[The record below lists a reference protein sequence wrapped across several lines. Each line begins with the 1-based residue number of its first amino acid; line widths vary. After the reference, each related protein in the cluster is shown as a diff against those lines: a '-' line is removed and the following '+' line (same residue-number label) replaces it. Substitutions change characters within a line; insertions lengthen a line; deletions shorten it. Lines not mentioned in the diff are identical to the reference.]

1 MMSWQPCLPK
11 PALTKTLGCS
21 SHGEA
26 QRITSP
32 PKPLKPPGLFSQRVC
47 QVCQCYLL
55 HGSICGLWSPLLSAV
70 LWFPENPKTPPF
82 LLAKYI
88 SGKKKKKKECN
99 PVHTEVPQPME
110 MYRALNPNKGCMSSK
125 TTVPG
130 KLSIKT
136 CSHARAMSQVLHL
149 KSADFKSSTNLRNCA
164 NKISPLPSQ
173 PSLEDSVCS
182 AAHQAK
188 CMIN

>member
-1 MMSWQPCLPK
+1 MGKPRGSQALPNHWNH
-11 PALTKTLGCS
+11 LGFFPREFARCVSVTFSMAVFVAYGRHSYQQS
-21 SHGEA
+21 SGFLRTPRHHH
-26 QRITSP
+26 S
-32 PKPLKPPGLFSQRVC
+32 
-47 QVCQCYLL
+47 YLQSTYL
-55 HGSICGLWSPLLSAV
+55 
-70 LWFPENPKTPPF
+70 E
-82 LLAKYI
+82 
-88 SGKKKKKKECN
+88 KKKKKKECN

-164 NKISPLPSQ
+164 NKISPLPS
-173 PSLEDSVCS
+173 
-182 AAHQAK
+182 
-188 CMIN
+188 